1 MKVLVTGGAGFI
13 GSHLIDKLLLDGYEI
28 TTIDNESSGS
38 LNNLS
43 ESLKHINFVSGD
55 IRDEE
60 LIASLMKKS
69 DRVFHMAAALGVHT
83 ILNSTVESI
92 STNFYGSEVVLK
104 AASKFSVPIVI
115 ASTSEIYGKNTKQ
128 PLAEEDDRVIG
139 APQKLRWSY
148 SDAKALEESLAS
160 ALHLNENLPVTTIR
174 YFNTVGPRQSAHYG
188 MVLPRLVQNALEGK
202 ALPVHGDGTQTRVF
216 CHVNDAVLATVKL
229 AQTVSSIGEV
239 FNVGGLEEI
248 SITELAKLIIKL
260 TNSTSQIEFLPYSQ
274 AYGYGF
280 EDMQRRVPDISKV
293 KSHVQWQP
301 LVNLNQII
309 LDVAKHLAQN

>member
-43 ESLKHINFVSGD
+43 KSLKHINFVSGD

-60 LIASLMKKS
+60 LIVGLMKKS
-69 DRVFHMAAALGVHT
+69 DRVFHMAAALGVYT

-248 SITELAKLIIKL
+248 SITELANLIIKL

-280 EDMQRRVPDISKV
+280 EDMQRRVPDISKI

-301 LVNLNQII
+301 LINLNQII

>member
-43 ESLKHINFVSGD
+43 KSLKHINFVSGD

-60 LIASLMKKS
+60 LIVGLMKKS
-69 DRVFHMAAALGVHT
+69 DRVFHMAAALGVYT

-148 SDAKALEESLAS
+148 SDAKALEDSLAS

-248 SITELAKLIIKL
+248 SITELANLIIKL

-280 EDMQRRVPDISKV
+280 EDMQRRVPDISKI

-301 LVNLNQII
+301 LINLNQII

>member
-1 MKVLVTGGAGFI
+1 MPMKVLVTGGAGFI

-43 ESLKHINFVSGD
+43 KSLKHINFVSGD

-60 LIASLMKKS
+60 LIVGLMKKS
-69 DRVFHMAAALGVHT
+69 DRVFHMAAALGVYT

-115 ASTSEIYGKNTKQ
+115 ASTSEIYGKNPKQ
-128 PLAEEDDRVIG
+128 PLSETD

-248 SITELAKLIIKL
+248 SITELANLIIKL

-280 EDMQRRVPDISKV
+280 EDMQRRVPDISKI

-301 LVNLNQII
+301 LINLNQII

>member
-1 MKVLVTGGAGFI
+1 MRVLVTGGAGFI
-13 GSHLIDKLLLDGYEI
+13 GSHLIDKLLLDAQEI
-28 TTIDNESSGS
+28 TTIDNETSGN
-38 LNNLS
+38 LRNLS
-43 ESLKHINFVSGD
+43 HSLEHINYVRGD
-55 IRDEE
+55 IRDNALMEN
-60 LIASLMKKS
+60 LIEQT
-69 DRVFHMAAALGVHT
+69 DQVFHMAAALGVHT
-83 ILNSTVESI
+83 ILNSTIESI

-104 AASKFSVPIVI
+104 AASKFRVPIVI

>member
-43 ESLKHINFVSGD
+43 EFLKHINFVSGD